1 MKKFEQLK
9 KLYRTINGYKNPFD
23 FSNSMTAGIT
33 SDFDRLFELA
43 WKTMKEY
50 LSTYLE
56 IREAKTGS
64 PKIIISLAY
73 KEGII
78 NNEKLWLSMLA
89 NRNDDFHC
97 YRSASA
103 LLYASKIQEE
113 YLSEIEKLI
122 EFFKPLIPEE
132 PLEDVTIPESLLA
145 TAASNNE
152 PLVHFVDRVKAEN
165 SINTNEELF
174 VTWDKYKEKYQT
186 PTPDSMNTFNR

>member
-9 KLYRTINGYKNPFD
+9 KLYRTINDYKNPFD
-23 FSNSMTAGIT
+23 FSDLMTAGIT
-33 SDFDRLFELA
+33 SDFDRLFELT
-43 WKTMKEY
+43 WRTMKEY

-73 KEGII
+73 KEAII

-89 NRNDDFHC
+89 DRNDDSHC

-103 LLYASKIQEE
+103 LLYASRIQEE
-113 YLSEIEKLI
+113 YLSEIERLI

-132 PLEDVTIPESLLA
+132 PLEDIAIPESLLA

-165 SINTNEELF
+165 SISTNEELF